1 MPAHKN
7 RSKSHHRRETITKH
21 TVFDGLLT
29 DISPFGKHVN
39 STDALLGAGLGL
51 GLGAGVKYL
60 LNRANV
66 ASAGRIPA
74 PIMTYAGP
82 ISTFLG
88 GVVAYLARRGSNRS
102 QAEGLLAGASVA
114 ALAPIFWSLLGSYG
128 PKLADGTPFFS
139 DYILSPYGALTA
151 DQGYG
156 ALTADQGYG
165 DYVMSPFG
173 EFDAEQIS
181 P

>member
-1 MPAHKN
+1 MPAHSSKN
-7 RSKSHHRRETITKH
+7 RKHRRETHTV

-51 GLGAGVKYL
+51 ALGAGVKFG
-60 LNRANV
+60 LNKANV
-66 ASAGRIPA
+66 ASGGKIPA
-74 PIMTYAGP
+74 FVMTYAGP

-88 GVVAYLARRGSNRS
+88 GVLLYLGRRGSNRL
-102 QAEGLLAGASVA
+102 QAEGFIAGASVA
-114 ALAPIFWSLLGSYG
+114 AAAPIFWSLLGQYG

-139 DYILSPYGALTA
+139 DYVMSPYGALTA
-151 DQGYG
+151 DGSMGGYVESRFS
-156 ALTADQGYG
+156 AITG
-165 DYVMSPFG
+165 DGFG
-173 EFDAEQIS
+173 EFDAEQIA